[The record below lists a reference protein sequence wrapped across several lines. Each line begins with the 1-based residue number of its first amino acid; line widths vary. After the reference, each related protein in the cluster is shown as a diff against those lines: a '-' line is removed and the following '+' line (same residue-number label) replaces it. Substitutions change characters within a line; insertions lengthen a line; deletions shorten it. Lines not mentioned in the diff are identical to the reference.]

1 MRSAIIDMTEL
12 NRDDHRTEQL
22 TRYQSWLRCLARME
36 IDSRFQGKF
45 SASDAVQQTML
56 AAWQNWDRFRG
67 DSEAQRRAWLRQILA
82 YQLAKLARHYA
93 GTQKRDV
100 SRETSIEA
108 SLAQSSMRI
117 DYFLAADQ
125 STPSGQAIANERSLV
140 LAKVLEELPDDYR
153 QVIVLRNLHDLSHE
167 EVAQRMNRSVGAV
180 RMLWLR
186 ALSELR
192 KMIGEN

>member
-1 MRSAIIDMTEL
+1 MEQ
-12 NRDDHRTEQL
+12 NRDDHQTEQL

-56 AAWQNWDRFRG
+56 AAWQDWDQFRG

-108 SLAQSSMRI
+108 SLAQSSVRI
-117 DYFLAADQ
+117 ENFLAADQ
-125 STPSGQAIANERSLV
+125 SSPSRQAIANEQSLA
-140 LAKVLEELPDDYR
+140 LARVLEELPDDYR
-153 QVIVLRNLHDLSHE
+153 QVIELRNLQDLSHE
-167 EVAQRMNRSVGAV
+167 EVAQQMNRSVGAV
-180 RMLWLR
+180 RMLWMR
-186 ALSELR
+186 ALTELR
-192 KMIGEN
+192 NRVESQGK